1 MAEFSLNHHPDFD
14 VSKLTRPESGPRFK
28 YIVLSSAVLQSS
40 LPGGTSTPFQTSET
54 VTAPRPNSE
63 IPLIT
68 HGNAFVMSS
77 YPCGPLYPTF
87 APGASPYGTMPGYA
101 QPLPTSSPLA
111 PPPAVPP
118 QYRHLNSEDVILVVR
133 QQPREALVLTAG
145 KDKNRKPVDPPPIIQ
160 LLVHQDADPQ
170 KHFLQSPYLFMTCTL
185 YDQNGD
191 NPVVGESG
199 SSVKKESVLAGCL
212 VSSLHRLKDNE
223 NTEGA
228 FFVFGDLSVRVT
240 GRYRIRFTLFDLH
253 KEEKEVASL
262 GYVTS
267 EAFSVVA
274 QKDFRGL
281 EESTPLSRC
290 FADQGV
296 RMRLRK
302 EPRGYNTNKRRYSC
316 AQSYS
321 HESSDNLDRGTA
333 ENDGYDAKTK
343 RVRSAPFFE
352 PLAVRTPILPP
363 FTTSTS
369 LLPSPT
375 TNLIPSIDFSF
386 EPPPS
391 TYPDQ
396 SW

>member
-1 MAEFSLNHHPDFD
+1 
-14 VSKLTRPESGPRFK
+14 
-28 YIVLSSAVLQSS
+28 
-40 LPGGTSTPFQTSET
+40 
-54 VTAPRPNSE
+54 
-63 IPLIT
+63 
-68 HGNAFVMSS
+68 MSS
-77 YPCGPLYPTF
+77 YPCGAGGPLYPTY
-87 APGASPYGTMPGYA
+87 API
-101 QPLPTSSPLA
+101 A
-111 PPPAVPP
+111 PPSIPP
-118 QYRHLNSEDVILVVR
+118 HYRHLNSEDVVLVVR

-191 NPVVGESG
+191 NPVVDGSG
-199 SSVKKESVLAGCL
+199 SSSRKESVLAGCL

-228 FFVFGDLSVRVT
+228 FFVFGDLSIRVQ
-240 GRYRIRFTLFDLH
+240 GRYRIRFTLFDLR
-253 KEEKEVASL
+253 KEENEVASL
-262 GYVTS
+262 GYITS
-267 EAFSVVA
+267 EPFNVVA

-316 AQSYS
+316 TQGYNHLETS
-321 HESSDNLDRGTA
+321 HDSPDNLNRGTA
-333 ENDGYDAKTK
+333 ENDGYDPKTK
-343 RVRSAPFFE
+343 RRLGEGYFDG
-352 PLAVRTPILPP
+352 LAVRTPILPP
-363 FTTSTS
+363 YTTVTS

-386 EPPPS
+386 EATPS
-391 TYPDQ
+391 TYPDHG
-396 SW
+396 W

>member
-1 MAEFSLNHHPDFD
+1 MTEFSLNHHP
-14 VSKLTRPESGPRFK
+14 GPFK
-28 YIVLSSAVLQSS
+28 YIILSSAVPQSS
-40 LPGGTSTPFQTSET
+40 LPAGTSP
-54 VTAPRPNSE
+54 P
-63 IPLIT
+63 
-68 HGNAFVMSS
+68 FVMSS
-77 YPCGPLYPTF
+77 PLY
-87 APGASPYGTMPGYA
+87 PYGTMLGFA
-101 QPLPTSSPLA
+101 QPTSSLLA
-111 PPPAVPP
+111 PPPPAVPL
-118 QYRHLNSEDVILVVR
+118 YRHLNSEDVILVVR

-199 SSVKKESVLAGCL
+199 STVKKESVLAGCL

-262 GYVTS
+262 GYITS
-267 EAFSVVA
+267 DAFSVVA

-321 HESSDNLDRGTA
+321 HESSDNLERRTV
-333 ENDGYDAKTK
+333 ENDGYDPSKTK
-343 RVRSAPFFE
+343 RVRGGGYFE

-363 FTTSTS
+363 YTTATS

-391 TYPDQ
+391 TYPEQ